1 MNNLIPVDKREHL
14 RGIVS
19 LVHCRVHDCIMCLM
33 VFMIIIDYCY
43 QENFTLDTKMGC
55 LFSRNEL
62 KIRIFDLTPA
72 GDESEYLRPQGTI
85 TLTIDRKY
93 NAPLMDIRFDGWYE
107 NSVSLWPKHSEQ
119 REHFLLLERT
129 PLLTP
134 SITSSSDSGTDTVF

>member
-1 MNNLIPVDKREHL
+1 
-14 RGIVS
+14 
-19 LVHCRVHDCIMCLM
+19 
-33 VFMIIIDYCY
+33 MIIIDYCY

-134 SITSSSDSGTDTVF
+134 SITSSSDSDIDTVF

>member
-1 MNNLIPVDKREHL
+1 M

-93 NAPLMDIRFDGWYE
+93 NAPLMDIRFDGWYKIVWVFGQSIV
-107 NSVSLWPKHSEQ
+107 N
-119 REHFLLLERT
+119 RESMSHFLRELHYWHQVLLHC
-129 PLLTP
+129 LTVALILFF
-134 SITSSSDSGTDTVF
+134 SFKNGILA